1 MTAHMT
7 GDGQDRPAER
17 SRTTPPPGQ
26 DINPLQ
32 QLIRQRLSERGWPC
46 GQVARRGSLPRST
59 VCTWPRPGT

>member
-32 QLIRQRLSERGWPC
+32 QLIRQRLK
-46 GQVARRGSLPRST
+46 
-59 VCTWPRPGT
+59 